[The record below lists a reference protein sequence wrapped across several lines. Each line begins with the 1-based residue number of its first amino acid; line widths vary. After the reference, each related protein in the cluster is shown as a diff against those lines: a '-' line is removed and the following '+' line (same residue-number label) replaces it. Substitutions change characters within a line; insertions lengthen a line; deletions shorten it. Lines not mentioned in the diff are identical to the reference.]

1 MLETSIGPR
10 PVETDKIS
18 RDNLVDF
25 LSNPANKHIVKMLDM
40 LVENVLF
47 DELRLALRDKK
58 LDDARAIESYMQA
71 VEDVAEWIDKGL
83 AIDLKVDGDKSNL
96 P

>member
-1 MLETSIGPR
+1 
-10 PVETDKIS
+10 
-18 RDNLVDF
+18 
-25 LSNPANKHIVKMLDM
+25 MLDM